1 MTKYFHLSIIT
12 SCHKSLIH
20 ECVTGG
26 WQMKIGQLK
35 LQSVDKISSDNP
47 QISQIRADYF
57 GMNSFSS
64 LQVVGDL
71 ICQI

>member
-1 MTKYFHLSIIT
+1 
-12 SCHKSLIH
+12 
-20 ECVTGG
+20 
-26 WQMKIGQLK
+26 MKIGQLK

-57 GMNSFSS
+57 GMNSFLS
-64 LQVVGDL
+64 LHVVGDL